1 MKRIIQNL
9 SWFNIPVILAS
20 FLICASASVQAQFF
34 SLCQTGEINELNMNI
49 ASHEE
54 HMFRLQN
61 KAITGRYLQGQLPTR
76 FEPIKLQQIV
86 KRLGELEGRRAAVL
100 FHAYD
105 EKSKKLCSWLI
116 PANAPPIF
124 NVAQL
129 ENAETIKNMRPQLA
143 QAIGVA
149 KRSTPLRK
157 SRMSTQQFELAKA
170 ALEQELA
177 QVKGSD
183 HARDGLSAASKLLL
197 PDTVKLAIL
206 KHRIDTLIV
215 IPIFDTGVIP
225 LSALPIDATRSLLDL
240 ASVVIA
246 PGFFAFKEPLLRARH
261 SFPDALVV
269 GNPYA
274 EDPNWRLPLLRGA
287 EAEARE
293 VATMT
298 GATALIGPQA
308 TKKSILAQLKRN
320 LDTSLVYI
328 ASHGVADG
336 ENPMDGGY
344 MALSDQPWS
353 ASEISKAP
361 LGRAR
366 PLVVLSACQTGLGKT
381 FDVGMIGLARAWQQ
395 AGASTVVMS
404 LWAVGDV
411 KTRELMTSFMRHTK
425 EKAPDQALREAM
437 LELRRKDSRLAGWGS
452 FSVFGMPEL

>member
-1 MKRIIQNL
+1 MQRKIQNL
-9 SWFNIPVILAS
+9 SWLCLPAVLAGV
-20 FLICASASVQAQFF
+20 LMGAPARVQAQFF
-34 SLCQTGEINELNMNI
+34 SLCQTGKLDELHQNI

-61 KAITGRYLQGQLPTR
+61 KAITGRYLQGQLPTQ
-76 FEPIKLQQIV
+76 FEPVNLQQIV
-86 KRLGELEGRRAAVL
+86 QRLTELAGRRPAVL

-105 EKSKKLCSWLI
+105 EKSQKLCSWLI
-116 PANAPPIF
+116 PPNAPPIF
-124 NVAQL
+124 NVAPQI
-129 ENAETIKNMRPQLA
+129 NAETIKNLRPQLA

-149 KRSTPLRK
+149 ARSAPLQK
-157 SRMSTQQFELAKA
+157 SRMSAQQFELAKA
-170 ALEQELA
+170 ALDQELA

-183 HARDGLSAASKLLL
+183 HARGGLSAASKVLL
-197 PDTVKLAIL
+197 PDTVKLAL
-206 KHRIDTLIV
+206 LEHRIDTLIV

-240 ASVVIA
+240 ATVVIA
-246 PGFFAFKEPLLRARH
+246 PGFFAFKAPLLRARH

-274 EDPNWRLPLLRGA
+274 QDPNWRLPLLRGA

-293 VATMT
+293 VAAMT
-298 GATALIGPQA
+298 GATALLGPQA
-308 TKKSILAQLKRN
+308 TKKSILAQLKKN
-320 LDTSLVYI
+320 LDTSLIYI

-336 ENPMDGGY
+336 ENPMEGGY

-381 FDVGMIGLARAWQQ
+381 FDVGMVGLARAWQQ

-425 EKAPDQALREAM
+425 EQAPDRALREAM
-437 LELRRKDSRLAGWGS
+437 LELRRKDSRWAGWAG
-452 FSVFGMPEL
+452 FAVFGMPEL